1 MCLSLGT
8 FFASCSLGSC
18 GKGVECVGTKKNLKN
33 GGIVFTRGYDSDSKS
48 TAQI

>member
-18 GKGVECVGTKKNLKN
+18 GKGVECVGTKKK
-33 GGIVFTRGYDSDSKS
+33 
-48 TAQI
+48 AQRLGELCL